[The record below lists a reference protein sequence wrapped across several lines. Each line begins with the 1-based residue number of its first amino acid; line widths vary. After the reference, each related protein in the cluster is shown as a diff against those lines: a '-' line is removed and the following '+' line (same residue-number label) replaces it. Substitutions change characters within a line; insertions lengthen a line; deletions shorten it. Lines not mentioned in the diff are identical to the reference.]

1 VNIIALLVSSSQRKY
16 TLLIVS
22 GAGVGYSPYFPGT
35 MGTLLAIPISIGFNS
50 IAAHAPLSFG
60 LLLAVLT
67 VGAIRLSTKAAEL
80 LKQKDP
86 QVIVIDEVIGF
97 MIANYLAPARL
108 APLVLG
114 FLLFRCFDIA
124 KVFPAARL
132 EKLPGGLG
140 IVLDD
145 VMAGCYT
152 FLALR
157 LLLYFGWV

>member
-1 VNIIALLVSSSQRKY
+1 MSRLQRKFV
-16 TLLIVS
+16 LFIVS

-35 MGTLLAIPISIGFNS
+35 MGTLLAIPISMGFNR
-50 IAAHAPLSFG
+50 IAVGAPLPSV
-60 LLLAVLT
+60 LLLVVLT

-80 LKQKDP
+80 LRQKDP

-108 APLVLG
+108 APLILS

-124 KVFPAARL
+124 KIFPMARL
-132 EKLPGGLG
+132 EKLPGGTG

-145 VMAGCYT
+145 VMAGVYT
-152 FLALR
+152 FILVQSARHWELI
-157 LLLYFGWV
+157 

>member
-1 VNIIALLVSSSQRKY
+1 MNIIPLLVSSLQRRY
-16 TLLIVS
+16 TLFIVS

-35 MGTLLAIPISIGFNS
+35 KGTLLAIPISIGFNG

-67 VGAIRLSTKAAEL
+67 VGAISLSTTAAEL

-86 QVIVIDEVIGF
+86 QMIVIDEVIGF

-108 APLVLG
+108 ASLILG

-124 KVFPAARL
+124 KVFSATRL
-132 EKLPGGLG
+132 EKLPGGTG

-145 VMAGCYT
+145 VMAGLYA
-152 FLALR
+152 FVIVQSALH
-157 LLLYFGWV
+157 WEWI

>member
-1 VNIIALLVSSSQRKY
+1 
-16 TLLIVS
+16 
-22 GAGVGYSPYFPGT
+22 
-35 MGTLLAIPISIGFNS
+35 MAIPISIGFNG

-60 LLLAVLT
+60 LLLAILT
-67 VGAIRLSTKAAEL
+67 VGAISLSTTADEL

-86 QVIVIDEVIGF
+86 QVIVIDEMIGF

-132 EKLPGGLG
+132 EKLPGGTG

-145 VMAGCYT
+145 VVAGLYA
-152 FLALR
+152 FVIVQSALH
-157 LLLYFGWV
+157 WEWI

>member
-1 VNIIALLVSSSQRKY
+1 MNIIALLVSSLQRRC
-16 TLLIVS
+16 TLFIVS

-35 MGTLLAIPISIGFNS
+35 LGTLLGIPISIGFNG
-50 IAAHAPLSFG
+50 IAAHAPLVFG
-60 LLLAVLT
+60 LVLAVLT
-67 VGAIRLSTKAAEL
+67 VGAINLSTKAAEL

-97 MIANYLAPARL
+97 MIANYLAPTRL

-132 EKLPGGLG
+132 EKLPGGTG

-145 VMAGCYT
+145 VMAGLYS
-152 FLALR
+152 FAIVQSALHWDW
-157 LLLYFGWV
+157 L

>member
-1 VNIIALLVSSSQRKY
+1 MNIIALLVSSLQRRC
-16 TLLIVS
+16 TLFIVS

-35 MGTLLAIPISIGFNS
+35 LGTLLAIPISIGFNG
-50 IAAHAPLSFG
+50 IAAHAPLPFG

-67 VGAIRLSTKAAEL
+67 VGAINLSTKAAEL
-80 LKQKDP
+80 LQQKDP

-97 MIANYLAPARL
+97 MIANYLAPTRL
-108 APLVLG
+108 APLVVG

-132 EKLPGGLG
+132 EKLPGGTG

-145 VMAGCYT
+145 VMAGLYSFT
-152 FLALR
+152 IVQSALHWEW
-157 LLLYFGWV
+157 L